1 MSKRE
6 ERARERMRRAKRK
19 KDTRFQEFL
28 MKLARRKGGQDIL
41 RVGFRFPP
49 YELGMPTE
57 EFLSHG
63 TELCGGT
70 AYLFQHGKILELI
83 PDLHDHGR
91 VVLLL
96 RVDMEKQYDDE
107 GVLK

>member
-1 MSKRE
+1 MSKKE
-6 ERARERMRRAKRK
+6 GGGRERMCRAKRK
-19 KDTRFQEFL
+19 KDIRFREFL
-28 MKLARRKGGQDIL
+28 MRLARRKSGQDIL
-41 RVGFRFPP
+41 RVGFRLPP

-63 TELCGGT
+63 TELCGGA

-96 RVDMEKQYDDE
+96 RVDMEEQYDDE